1 MSWMLCT
8 SMQEIN
14 FISLNLHDESHSGG
28 NSLPF
33 LMIFRVVQRLIVRL
47 CKIG

>member
-1 MSWMLCT
+1 
-8 SMQEIN
+8 MQEIN
-14 FISLNLHDESHSGG
+14 FISLNLHDESRPGG